1 MSQSSANKI
10 KPMVL
15 VALSAALMFFYGFI
29 LGGMQLVLDDI
40 ANLFQTGQTGKGML
54 VSAQHITSAL
64 APVCMGL
71 LADKIGKKKVLV
83 AFSAVFG
90 IGCAVCGFSNTIAV
104 YTFGITL
111 TGAGYSVCESLSS
124 AVLTDLDSK
133 NGIRYINICQCLLSV
148 GAVISPL
155 LLQASIRY
163 LGADWRLAF
172 YVCAAAFLILAG
184 LLSCTVFPKPV
195 LKETTKRSGSY
206 RQFLTVVFVCLVL
219 AMIFYVGLENGFGY
233 FVNTLFADHL
243 QSGNLGAYAISLY
256 WAGMALCR
264 LVCSLKA
271 YKPIP
276 MLLGCFFLSAVLLA
290 VLAVCP
296 WGGAS
301 LACCFL
307 VGAAFAPVWSTL
319 AALAAAQNPEHS
331 GAAIG
336 LMSTGCGLGGIVFP
350 TVMGYV
356 SEHYRITTAF
366 FLLCVTACVGL
377 VLCFT
382 VKYRQKNQ

>member
-1 MSQSSANKI
+1 MLPLSNKQ
-10 KPMVL
+10 PRPAVL
-15 VALSAALMFFYGFI
+15 VGLSAALMFFYGFI

-54 VSAQHITSAL
+54 VSAQHVTSML

-71 LADKIGKKKVLV
+71 LADRIGKKKVLV

-90 IGCAVCGFSNTIAV
+90 IGCAVCGFSDTIWI

-124 AVLTDLDSK
+124 AMLTDLDSK
-133 NGIRYINICQCLLSV
+133 NGLRYINLCQCLLSV

-155 LLQASIRY
+155 LLQFAIDN

-172 YVCAAAFLILAG
+172 YICAAAFLLLAG

-195 LKETTKRSGSY
+195 IKEAAGKKNSSY
-206 RQFLTVVFVCLVL
+206 RQFVTVVFLCLL
-219 AMIFYVGLENGFGY
+219 FSMICYVGLENGFGY
-233 FVNTLFADHL
+233 FVNTLFTDHL
-243 QSGNLGAYAISLY
+243 QSGALGAYAISLY

-264 LVCSLKA
+264 FVCSLRA

-276 MLLGCFFLSAVLLA
+276 MLLTCFFLSAALLA
-290 VLAVCP
+290 LLAVCP

-307 VGAAFAPVWSTL
+307 IGAAFAPVWSTL
-319 AALAAAQNPEHS
+319 AALAAEQNPEHS

-366 FLLCVTACVGL
+366 CLLAVTAGIGL
-377 VLCFT
+377 ALCFAA
-382 VKYRQKNQ
+382 KRKMK

>member
-1 MSQSSANKI
+1 
-10 KPMVL
+10 MVL

-40 ANLFQTGQTGKGML
+40 AVLFRTGQTGKGML
-54 VSAQHITSAL
+54 VSAQHVTSML

-71 LADKIGKKKVLV
+71 LADRIGKKKVLV

-90 IGCAVCGFSNTIAV
+90 IGCAVCGFSETIAV

-133 NGIRYINICQCLLSV
+133 NGMRYINICQCLLSV

-155 LLQASIRY
+155 LLQLAIGS
-163 LGADWRLAF
+163 LGASWRLPF
-172 YVCAAAFLILAG
+172 YICAAAFLVLAL
-184 LLSCTVFPKPV
+184 LLSGTVFPTPAA
-195 LKETTKRSGSY
+195 KELTKQKSSY
-206 RQFLTVVFVCLVL
+206 GAFVSAAFLCLL
-219 AMIFYVGLENGFGY
+219 FAMICYVGLENGFGY
-233 FVNTLFADHL
+233 FVNTLFVEQLQADH
-243 QSGNLGAYAISLY
+243 LGAYAISLY

-264 LVCSLKA
+264 LVCSLRP
-271 YKPIP
+271 YRPIP
-276 MLLGCFFLSAVLLA
+276 MLLSCFALSAGLLTA
-290 VLAVCP
+290 MAFCP
-296 WGGAS
+296 WGWAS
-301 LACCFL
+301 LVCCFF
-307 VGAAFAPVWSTL
+307 VGAAYAPVWSTL
-319 AALAAAQNPEHS
+319 AALAAEQNPEHS

-366 FLLCVTACVGL
+366 VLLAVTAAIGL
-377 VLCFT
+377 ALCAAVRLRT
-382 VKYRQKNQ
+382 NRA

>member
-1 MSQSSANKI
+1 
-10 KPMVL
+10 MVL

-40 ANLFQTGQTGKGML
+40 ATVFHTGQTGKGLL
-54 VSAQHITSAL
+54 VSAQHVTSAA

-71 LADKIGKKKVLV
+71 LADRIGKKKVLV

-90 IGCAVCGFSNTIAV
+90 IGCAVCGFSESIWI

-133 NGIRYINICQCLLSV
+133 NAMRYINICQCLLSV

-155 LLQASIRY
+155 LLRFAIDTW
-163 LGADWRLAF
+163 GADWRLAF
-172 YVCAAAFLILAG
+172 YICAAAFILLA
-184 LLSCTVFPKPV
+184 LLLGGTVFPKPV
-195 LKETTKRSGSY
+195 VRERAKSGGSMKL
-206 RQFLTVVFVCLVL
+206 FLSAVFVCLFFS
-219 AMIFYVGLENGFGY
+219 MICYVGLENGFGY
-233 FVNTLFADHL
+233 FVNTLFTERL
-243 QSGNLGAYAISLY
+243 QSDQLGAYAIALY

-264 LVCSLKA
+264 FVCSLRP
-271 YKPIP
+271 YKPVP
-276 MLLGCFFLSAVLLA
+276 MLLTCFGLSAALLT
-290 VLAVCP
+290 VLALCP

-319 AALAAAQNPEHS
+319 AALAAEQNPEHS

-366 FLLCVTACVGL
+366 FLLAVTACVGL
-377 VLCFT
+377 VLCAA
-382 VKYRQKNQ
+382 VRLRSRQS